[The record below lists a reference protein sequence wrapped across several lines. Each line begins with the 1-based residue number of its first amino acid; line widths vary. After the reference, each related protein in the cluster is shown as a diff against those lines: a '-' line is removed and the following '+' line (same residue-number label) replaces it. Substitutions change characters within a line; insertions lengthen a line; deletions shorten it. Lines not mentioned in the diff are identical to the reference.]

1 MPRELKLLLDVQS
14 VQGVI
19 KILDF
24 FERKD
29 SFVYI
34 LDRLPSSKDLFD
46 FITER
51 GCLEE
56 DLAKNFLRQV
66 VNTVQACQDKGVVHR
81 DIKDE
86 NLIVNLHSLQLKLID
101 FGSGAHLKEEAYTD
115 FDGTRVYAPP
125 EWIQTSKYFA
135 DHATV
140 WSLGILLYDM
150 VVGDIP
156 FENDKEICEAKLDF
170 PKDISSE
177 CQELIRGCLEVLP
190 QNRILLSDIL
200 SHRWFFQK
208 TEKTITTGKSMNS
221 KISKFTGSLSSN
233 GSC

>member
-1 MPRELKLLLDVQS
+1 M
-14 VQGVI
+14 
-19 KILDF
+19 DF
-24 FERKD
+24 FEKKD

-34 LDRLPSSKDLFD
+34 LDRLPASKDLFD

-56 DLAKNFLRQV
+56 ELAKNFLRQV
-66 VNTVQACQDKGVVHR
+66 VNTVEACQEKGVVHR

-86 NLIVNLHSLQLKLID
+86 NLVVDLNTLQLKLID
-101 FGSGAHLKEEAYTD
+101 FGSGAQLKDEAYTD

-125 EWIQTSKYFA
+125 EWIQTAKYFA

-156 FENDKEICEAKLDF
+156 FENDKEICDAKLKF
-170 PKDISSE
+170 PKDVSSD
-177 CQELIRGCLEVLP
+177 CQDLIRACLEISP
-190 QNRILLSDIL
+190 QDRIKLSDIL
-200 SHRWFFQK
+200 AHRWFSQK
-208 TEKTITTGKSMNS
+208 KETKPKTTPPGKSVNS
-221 KISKFTGSLSSN
+221 KISKCTGSLSSA